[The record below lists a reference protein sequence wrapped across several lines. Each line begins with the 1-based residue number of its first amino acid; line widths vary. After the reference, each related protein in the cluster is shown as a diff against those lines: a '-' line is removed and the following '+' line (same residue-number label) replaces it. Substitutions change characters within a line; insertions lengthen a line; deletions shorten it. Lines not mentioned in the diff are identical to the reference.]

1 MSSVSL
7 HFIERSNATDDVYE
21 GIDGIDDYNPI
32 RKRKNLIVFDNMI
45 ADIMTDKKIQAII

>member
-32 RKRKNLIVFDNMI
+32 RKRKNLIVFDDMS
-45 ADIMTDKKIQAII
+45 ADIMTDKKFKP